1 MDQIKLYNV
10 ERIVSLITDQTKT
23 VRKHCNADNFIRVLR
38 RCFQAIPDH
47 RQVSKTNISLDD
59 ALMSAYAM
67 FSLKDPSLLAFE
79 NRRLN
84 EAENLRAVF
93 GIENIASDTQMRE
106 ILDSLSPREL
116 RSGFTAVFRILQRGK
131 DLEAMTCLD
140 GHYLISGDGTGFY
153 YSTKV
158 GNDFCLRKKQENGK
172 HAYYQQMYAAA
183 IVHPDKRE
191 VIPFCP
197 EMISNQDGTSKQDCE
212 RAAAQ
217 RFWREFRREHPHL
230 PVIVTED
237 ALSSNAP
244 HIRELKALN
253 LRFILGVKPGD
264 HQFLFE
270 QFDASVET
278 GKVTEFNMDDPR
290 DPKKYHVFRYV
301 NGLSLN
307 KSNQDLKVN
316 LLEYWQADDKGNE
329 LRFAWVTDL
338 EITKENAYEIMRA
351 GRARWRIE
359 NETFNTLKNQ
369 GYHLGHN
376 YGLGAQ
382 YLSMVF
388 TTLMMLAFLV
398 DQAQQLGC
406 WLFRKAWEE
415 SRSKRQLWE
424 NVRSRF
430 RELPVDSMET
440 LYRSI
445 AFGIKGYVVE
455 VIEPDDVMT

>member
-1 MDQIKLYNV
+1 MECRKRYNV
-10 ERIVSLITDQTKT
+10 DRIVSLITDQGKSL
-23 VRKHCNADNFIRVLR
+23 RKHCNADNFIRVLR
-38 RCFQAIPDH
+38 KCFQSVPDY
-47 RQVSKTNISLDD
+47 RQAGKVTVSLDD
-59 ALMSAYAM
+59 ALMSAFAM

-79 NRRLN
+79 ERRIN
-84 EAENLRAVF
+84 EPENLQSVF
-93 GIENIASDTQMRE
+93 GIETVASDTQMRE
-106 ILDSLSPREL
+106 ILDPVLPESL
-116 RSGFTAVFRILQRGK
+116 RSCFTSVFRILQRGK
-131 DLEAMTCLD
+131 DLEALSCLG

-158 GNDFCLRKKQENGK
+158 GNGSCLRKKGKNGEVN
-172 HAYYQQMYAAA
+172 YYQQMYAAA
-183 IVHPDKRE
+183 IVNPDRRE
-191 VIPFCP
+191 VIPLCP
-197 EMISNQDGTSKQDCE
+197 EMISRRDGSNKQDCE

-217 RFWREFRREHPHL
+217 RFWREHPHL

-244 HIRELKALN
+244 HIRDLMGLN

-270 QFDASVET
+270 QVDAAAKA
-278 GKVTEFNMDDPR
+278 GRAMEFTMVDQGNHT
-290 DPKKYHVFRYV
+290 KNHAFRIV
-301 NGLSLN
+301 NGLPLN
-307 KSNQDLKVN
+307 KSNQDLQVN
-316 LLEYWQADDKGNE
+316 LLEYWQVDDKGKE
-329 LRFAWVTDL
+329 KRFAWVTDL
-338 EITKENAYEIMRA
+338 EITRENACGIMRA

-376 YGLGAQ
+376 YGLGKKN
-382 YLSMVF
+382 LSMVF

-406 WLFRKAWEE
+406 WLFRKAWKKAG
-415 SRSKRQLWE
+415 SKRALWE
-424 NVRSRF
+424 KVRSRF
-430 RELPVDSMET
+430 WEFPVDSMET

-455 VIEPDDVMT
+455 VIEDDDVT